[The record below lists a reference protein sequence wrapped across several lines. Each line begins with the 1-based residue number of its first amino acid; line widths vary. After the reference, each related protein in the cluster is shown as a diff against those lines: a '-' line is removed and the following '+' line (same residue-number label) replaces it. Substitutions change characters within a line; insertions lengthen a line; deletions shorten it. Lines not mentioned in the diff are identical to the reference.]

1 MDLLDC
7 FDILKTEENK
17 QNKVDE
23 LESESVQQQIL
34 LNPTWLSRVS
44 NIHTRRWKEAIPLQK
59 PDPLIVKLDFFF
71 FQFLGPFWILA
82 NSALAAFQTH
92 QVRIHR
98 NYSTQS
104 VSTL

>member
-44 NIHTRRWKEAIPLQK
+44 NIHIRRWKGAIPLQK
-59 PDPLIVKLDFFF
+59 PDPLFVMLDFYF

-82 NSALAAFQTH
+82 TSALAAFQTH

-98 NYSTQS
+98 KYSTQS